1 VYVLLIPSILAKTY
15 DRLLAEV
22 FVVFP
27 EVKISQGAQK
37 DGVTE
42 WFIAAFRLESVMTP
56 LARRPRFG
64 VDKRTTRMTIAFAHG
79 VRFTKMTQ

>member
-1 VYVLLIPSILAKTY
+1 MIVSLQRYSLYFLRSRSV
-15 DRLLAEV
+15 R
-22 FVVFP
+22 
-27 EVKISQGAQK
+27 GAQK

-64 VDKRTTRMTIAFAHG
+64 VDKRTTRMAIAFAHG